1 MNSASYLELAF
12 STLFQVFSWNSRLRI
27 GTEQTI
33 LSRNPNPYTDNSC
46 ALTMLIAQN
55 LANCTFFCP
64 HGNLIHLP
72 MESMIAFISGT
83 MRPLWRLFPVGDWF
97 PILRPFLNLLPQ
109 IRWISKPAMDP
120 QQENWDYLGTIL
132 WHLSSRFSL
141 PLCLQQK
148 KRMNL

>member
-1 MNSASYLELAF
+1 MCICHVMNSASYLELAF
-12 STLFQVFSWNSRLRI
+12 STLFQVLSWNSRLRI

-72 MESMIAFISGT
+72 MESMIAFILGT
-83 MRPLWRLFPVGDWF
+83 MTEDPLKAVSSFRLVPY
-97 PILRPFLNLLPQ
+97 PQ
-109 IRWISKPAMDP
+109 TKVSHCFT
-120 QQENWDYLGTIL
+120 E
-132 WHLSSRFSL
+132 
-141 PLCLQQK
+141 
-148 KRMNL
+148 